1 MTRDLL
7 TDPGYWRWSA
17 GTQLAR
23 LPDAMAPLAFTT
35 AAAVVTGSAA
45 AGGVMVTALVV
56 AEVGCSVPAGRLLDR
71 IGVARGARI
80 LLPARGIAYLGLLAA
95 LLARVPLPV
104 LVALAVVPGAL
115 GAGVLGGFRAL
126 LSGLVSESL
135 LPRAV
140 SLNAMVTDGVIVAG
154 PLLVAGLAAVSLP
167 APLLAIAVTS
177 VLAAVMVPGSTAV
190 EAPSQG
196 HGRLARPLVGW
207 AISAFALGHLCST
220 VEVAALPI
228 VQRLGAGPGAA
239 AVVIAVFCVTSI
251 AGSLIYTVRGT
262 PGTVWMAVALLITTA
277 VGSALIAWG
286 PDWIGVSAG
295 LVIAGVCVGPL
306 LTTNSLQAERCMPVH
321 RRAEGFAVLNTAQGL
336 GFAAGSLTLS
346 LLPVVAV
353 GLSATATTL
362 VAATVLALVRQSGA
376 PELSSARRA
385 GAMRTALPLPGT
397 R

>member
-1 MTRDLL
+1 MPRNLL

-45 AGGVMVTALVV
+45 AGGAMVTALVV
-56 AEVGCSVPAGRLLDR
+56 AEVGCSVPVGRLLDR
-71 IGVARGARI
+71 IGVARGARV
-80 LLPARGIAYLGLLAA
+80 LLLARGIAYLGLLAA

-126 LSGLVSESL
+126 LSGLVSESR

-140 SLNAMVTDGVIVAG
+140 SLNAVVTDVVIIAG
-154 PLLVAGLAAVSLP
+154 PLLVAGLAALSLS
-167 APLLAIAVTS
+167 APLLAIAATS
-177 VLAAVMVPGSTAV
+177 MLGAGMVPRSAAV
-190 EAPSQG
+190 EAPPQG

-228 VQRLGAGPGAA
+228 VQRLGGGPGAA
-239 AVVIAVFCVTSI
+239 AAVIAVFCVTSI
-251 AGSLIYTVRGT
+251 AGSLVYTARKT
-262 PGTVWMAVALLITTA
+262 PGTVRMAVALLITMA
-277 VGSALIAWG
+277 AGSALIAWG
-286 PDWIGVSAG
+286 LGWIGVSAG

-306 LTTNSLQAERCMPVH
+306 LTINSLQAERCMPVQ

-336 GFAAGSLTLS
+336 GFAAGALTLL

-353 GLSATATTL
+353 GLFATATTL
-362 VAATVLALVRQSGA
+362 VAAAVLASVRHSRA
-376 PELSSARRA
+376 PEPSSSR
-385 GAMRTALPLPGT
+385 MPGVT
-397 R
+397 SG